1 MNRING
7 IMHQFDPVLTTRY
20 KKAPLNGIYN
30 VTYGNSFHVFKD
42 HELGVILS
50 GSYYNRST
58 DISGG
63 TLNQYSIY
71 QGVITG
77 NPYIDQ
83 SRYIPAYI
91 TPNKPGLGKY
101 VGYKENTGNQ
111 ILNYGFLGGL
121 AYRFNKDNEL
131 SFQYI
136 GSRGAETQATSLT
149 GQYGYT
155 SGLKGPVYSN
165 IYSLKQT
172 YRTFDTY
179 NLQGEHKINTGK
191 YSPRLSYNISSSKS
205 TQDDPDYRF
214 VNLADY
220 RPTGGGYYAIA
231 PQVPGSDVTY
241 LGTNDHYALVS
252 GYVNGYGPYGKIQ
265 ADPNGRRFRN
275 LDETNYNYKADVTIP
290 FGFKGLDQSFKTGIN
305 YLFRNRNFSEYALSL
320 PGSNFSANK
329 QYPLYHVNGNLD
341 QLVGNS
347 QIGIHPPT
355 SSTPEG
361 APLVSGFLYNPL
373 KSPNNYKGYYE
384 TNALYAMLDLHPLKN
399 LRVTGGV
406 RFEKTDIKSKIDTAG
421 VYIDPSLSEGG
432 IPLVFANPISA
443 YKTKYKPYYSVNATY
458 ALNEKMNFRGAYST
472 TLARPEI
479 RELTNVFEFDP
490 FQQALVVG
498 NPDLINQET
507 KSYDFRW
514 EWFPKSG
521 EVISTSFFYKEIKN
535 QLEKVFIQNSDGIA
549 ATFPEFPTVGYRNNP
564 NEGHVVGVEMEIVK
578 NLGLL
583 WDPLKNFFLG
593 TNLMVA
599 SSSVLKN
606 PERLNASRIIDR
618 NSPSKSP
625 LAEQAPYSING
636 FLNYANPRSGTD
648 LSASFNMVGER
659 LIQINMDGAP
669 DLYSRPTPVLDF
681 VFSQKIGKRL
691 VFKGYAKNI
700 LNRPYEETY
709 SNPGTGGTYYGTK
722 YIRRS
727 YQRGAEIMM
736 GFTYNLF

>member
-1 MNRING
+1 M
-7 IMHQFDPVLTTRY
+7 
-20 KKAPLNGIYN
+20 A
-30 VTYGNSFHVFKD
+30 
-42 HELGVILS
+42 
-50 GSYYNRST
+50 
-58 DISGG
+58 
-63 TLNQYSIY
+63 
-71 QGVITG
+71 
-77 NPYIDQ
+77 
-83 SRYIPAYI
+83 
-91 TPNKPGLGKY
+91 
-101 VGYKENTGNQ
+101 
-111 ILNYGFLGGL
+111 FLGGL
-121 AYRFNKDNEL
+121 AYRFNKDNEV

-149 GQYGYT
+149 GQYG
-155 SGLKGPVYSN
+155 SASSLKGPVYSN

-179 NLQGEHKINTGK
+179 NLQGEHKFTSGK
-191 YSPRLSYNISSSKS
+191 YSPRLSYNASSSKS

-220 RPTGGGYYAIA
+220 RPAGGSYYPVGSAA
-231 PQVPGSDVTY
+231 SPGGINY
-241 LGTNDHYALVS
+241 LATTDHYALVS

-275 LDETNYNYKADVTIP
+275 LEETNYNYKADLTFP
-290 FGFKGLDQSFKTGIN
+290 FSFNGLDQSFKTGVN
-305 YLFRNRNFSEYALSL
+305 YLFRDRTFSEYALSL

-329 QYPLYHVNGNLD
+329 QYPLYQVNGNLD
-341 QLVGNS
+341 QLVGYS

-399 LRVTGGV
+399 LRLTGGV

-432 IPLVFANPISA
+432 IPLVFANPVSA
-443 YKTKYKPYYSVNATY
+443 YKTKYKPYYSFNASY
-458 ALNEKMNFRGAYST
+458 LLNEKMNFRLAYST

-490 FQQALVVG
+490 FQQALIVG

-521 EVISTSFFYKEIKN
+521 EVFSTSFFYKEIKN

-564 NEGHVVGVEMEIVK
+564 NTGHVVGVEVEVVK

-593 TNLMVA
+593 TNLMIA

-618 NSPSKSP
+618 NSPSESP

-722 YIRRS
+722 YTRRS
-727 YQRGAEIMM
+727 YQRGTEYMM